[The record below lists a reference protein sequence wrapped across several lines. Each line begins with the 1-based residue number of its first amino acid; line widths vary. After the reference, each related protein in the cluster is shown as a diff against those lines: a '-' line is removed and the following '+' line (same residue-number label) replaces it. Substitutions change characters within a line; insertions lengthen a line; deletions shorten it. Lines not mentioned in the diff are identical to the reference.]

1 MLIALGLAAALSGL
15 AAPPPPP
22 SPRIDREVRIVRAD
36 GPEGGPARLDKDG
49 DGFITREEYV
59 GPTNHAFRVLDRN
72 NDGRISTEELS
83 EGRHT
88 ARLILGGGAP
98 GSAVFMGGPDGPGGL
113 RVLGGPEGPDGPGE
127 GMRFMIRRGGPD
139 GGPDGGSDRGP
150 DRGPGAFVRMGDGE
164 GPGDLDKDKD
174 GKISEEEFLAPLR
187 EAFRRMDKDGSGGL
201 EAGEHGPGSNVRIV
215 TRRIETPAGD

>member
-1 MLIALGLAAALSGL
+1 MIIALGLAAALSGQ
-15 AAPPPPP
+15 AAPPPPT

-59 GPTNHAFRVLDRN
+59 GPTNEAFRVLDRN
-72 NDGRISTEELS
+72 NDGRISTEELA
-83 EGRHT
+83 EGRRT

-98 GSAVFMGGPDGPGGL
+98 GSAVFMGGPGRPGGPGGL
-113 RVLGGPEGPDGPGE
+113 RILGGPDSPDGAGE
-127 GMRFMIRRGGPD
+127 AMRFMIRRGGPD
-139 GGPDGGSDRGP
+139 GGPDG
-150 DRGPGAFVRMGDGE
+150 GPGAFVRMGDGE

-174 GKISEEEFLAPLR
+174 GKVSEDEFLAPLR

-215 TRRIETPAGD
+215 TRRVETPAGD